1 MNEAAQFAFVTFTS
15 ILFLVDPI
23 AVVPAYLAFVRSETP
38 ERRKATARAACVA
51 AGITLIVFASAGD
64 VILKMFG
71 VTLPAFRIA
80 GGFILWLV
88 AMDMLRAKRSTQE
101 GTEELME
108 GQQKEDVGITPLG
121 IPMLAGPGA
130 MSTVMVLGA
139 QAGTPA
145 SKVIVHGS
153 IVLTMLISWAM
164 LRGGDKVFA
173 RLGESGIRV
182 ATRVMGL
189 LLAAVAV
196 QFVISGAQD
205 AGILQRAMP
214 AMQQVAPP

>member
-1 MNEAAQFAFVTFTS
+1 MNDIGQFAFVTFTS

-38 ERRKATARAACVA
+38 ERRKATARAACVSA
-51 AGITLIVFASAGD
+51 AITLIVFASAGD
-64 VILKMFG
+64 IILRMFG

-139 QAGTPA
+139 QAGTPT
-145 SKVIVHGS
+145 SKLIIHAS

-205 AGILQRAMP
+205 AGIIQRAMP
-214 AMQQVAPP
+214 TIQQAAPP

>member
-1 MNEAAQFAFVTFTS
+1 MGQFALITFTS
-15 ILFLVDPI
+15 VLFLVDPI
-23 AVVPAYLAFVRSETP
+23 AVVPAYLAFVRTESA
-38 ERRKATARAACVA
+38 ERRRATARAACVA
-51 AGITLIVFASAGD
+51 AAITLLVFASAGD

-88 AMDMLRAKRSTQE
+88 AMDMLRAKRTTQE

-139 QAGTPA
+139 QATTTVT
-145 SKVIVHGS
+145 KLIVHGS
-153 IVLTMLISWAM
+153 IVLTMLISWM
-164 LRGGDKVFA
+164 LLRVGDRVFTKLGG
-173 RLGESGIRV
+173 SGIRV
-182 ATRVMGL
+182 ATRIMGL

-196 QFVISGAQD
+196 QFVIGGAQD
-205 AGILQRAMP
+205 AGIIPRAIS
-214 AMQQVAPP
+214 VIH

>member
-1 MNEAAQFAFVTFTS
+1 MGEMAQFALVTFTS

-23 AVVPAYLAFVRSETP
+23 AVVPAYLAFVRKDDAAQ
-38 ERRKATARAACVA
+38 RRRIARSACVA
-51 AGITLIVFASAGD
+51 AAIALLIFAAGGD
-64 VILKMFG
+64 VILRGFG

-88 AMDMLRAKRSTQE
+88 AMDMLRGQRTTQE
-101 GTEELME
+101 GNQELME
-108 GQQKEDVGITPLG
+108 GQQKDDVSLTPLG

-130 MSTVMVLGA
+130 MSTVMVLSA
-139 QAGTPA
+139 QARTPLYK
-145 SKVIVHGS
+145 SMVFVS

-164 LRGGDKVFA
+164 LRVADRLFA

-189 LLAAVAV
+189 VLAAVAV
-196 QFVISGAQD
+196 QFVISGLSD
-205 AGILQRAMP
+205 AGIVHALAPPPRI
-214 AMQQVAPP
+214 VAP

>member
-1 MNEAAQFAFVTFTS
+1 MNDIAQFAVVTFTS

-23 AVVPAYLAFVRSETP
+23 AVIPAYLAFTRTESG

-51 AGITLIVFASAGD
+51 AGLTLIVFAAAGD
-64 VILKMFG
+64 SILKLFG

-88 AMDMLRAKRSTQE
+88 AMDMLRAKRTTQE

-108 GQQKEDVGITPLG
+108 GQQKEDVAVTPLG
-121 IPMLAGPGA
+121 IPMLAGPAA
-130 MSTVMVLGA
+130 MSTVMVLSA
-139 QAGTPA
+139 QATGTA
-145 SKVIVHGS
+145 AHAVVYAAIV
-153 IVLTMLISWAM
+153 VVMLISWAS
-164 LRGGDKVFA
+164 LRLADRLFA

-189 LLAAVAV
+189 ILAAIAV
-196 QFVISGAQD
+196 QFVLSGARE
-205 AGILQRAMP
+205 AGVIGPLP
-214 AMQQVAPP
+214 LP

>member
-1 MNEAAQFAFVTFTS
+1 LTGTAQFALVTFTS

-23 AVVPAYLAFVRSETP
+23 AVVPAYRAFVQGEDA

-51 AGITLIVFASAGD
+51 AAVTLLIFASIGD
-64 VILKMFG
+64 GILRLFG

-101 GTEELME
+101 GTEELTE

-130 MSTVMVLGA
+130 MSTVMVLGS
-139 QAGTPA
+139 QASSTT
-145 SKVIVHGS
+145 SKLIVHGS
-153 IVLTMLISWAM
+153 IVVTMLISWVM
-164 LRGGDKVFA
+164 LRLADRVIA

-196 QFVISGAQD
+196 QFVMSGAQE
-205 AGILQRAMP
+205 AGIIAP
-214 AMQQVAPP
+214 AISVIH